1 MVEFKEVSKSYTK
14 GNLALDNIDLKI
26 EQGEFVF
33 VIGESGAGK
42 STLIKLILKEENP
55 DSGKIY
61 LLGKDITKVR
71 SRRVPIIRKQIGVVF
86 QDFRLLENKTVY
98 GNLQYIMQNLG
109 FSRKY
114 IKQEIPK
121 LLESVKLTGKE
132 KSYPHQLSGGEQQRV
147 SIARAL
153 VVKPKIIIADEP
165 TGNLDPKTSK
175 EIADLLVDINN
186 EGTTVIMITHES
198 EIVDSLQKRVIEL
211 DWGKLVRDEDGGKY
225 EKN

>member
-1 MVEFKEVSKSYTK
+1 MVEFKEISKSYKK
-14 GNLALDNIDLKI
+14 GYLALDNVDLKI
-26 EQGEFVF
+26 DQGEFVF

-61 LLGKDITKVR
+61 LFDEDITKVR
-71 SRRVPIIRKQIGVVF
+71 NRKIPIIRKQIGVVF

-98 GNLQYIMQNLG
+98 GNLQYVMQNLG
-109 FSRKY
+109 YSRKY

-121 LLESVKLTGKE
+121 LLKSVKLVGKE

-153 VVKPKIIIADEP
+153 IVKPKIIIADEP
-165 TGNLDPKTSK
+165 TGNLDPKTSR
-175 EIADLLVDINN
+175 EIADLLVEINKD
-186 EGTTVIMITHES
+186 GTTVIMITHEND
-198 EIVDSLQKRVIEL
+198 IVNDLCKRVIRL
-211 DWGKLVRDEDGGKY
+211 DRGKIVRDEVGGKY
-225 EKN
+225 EEN